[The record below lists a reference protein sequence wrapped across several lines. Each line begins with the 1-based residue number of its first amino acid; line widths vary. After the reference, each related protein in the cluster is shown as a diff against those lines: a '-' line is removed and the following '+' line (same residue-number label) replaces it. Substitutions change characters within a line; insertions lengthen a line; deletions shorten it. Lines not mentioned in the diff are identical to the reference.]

1 MGREMEGEAG
11 ERWDMGEW
19 IDGEEWLE
27 EMSLGL
33 GG

>member
-1 MGREMEGEAG
+1 MEREIEEEAR
-11 ERWDMGEW
+11 ERCDMGEW

>member
-1 MGREMEGEAG
+1 MGREIEGEARKG
-11 ERWDMGEW
+11 CDMGEW